1 MAIVQT
7 LDGKLYDIN
16 DKLLEGKEVDPA
28 NLPQLPKSLPPPA
41 EAGDVQGHGHGHGHW
56 YNWHNHQ
63 WHDHHWHDHHHH

>member
-7 LDGKLYDIN
+7 LDGKLYQIN
-16 DKLLEGKEVDPA
+16 DTLLEGKEVDPA
-28 NLPQLPKSLPPPA
+28 NLPNLPKSLPPPP

-63 WHDHHWHDHHHH
+63 WQDHHHH